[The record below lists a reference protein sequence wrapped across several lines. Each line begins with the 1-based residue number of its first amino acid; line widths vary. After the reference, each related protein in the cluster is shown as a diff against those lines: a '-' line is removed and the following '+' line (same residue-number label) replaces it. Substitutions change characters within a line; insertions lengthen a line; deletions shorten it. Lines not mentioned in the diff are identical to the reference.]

1 MRLWQIQGLGKNL
14 RHNREGGLFGEEE
27 DSEDSG
33 VQFTPQSSQK
43 QRKASSWGARWHRE
57 GEVQV
62 PAPSGR
68 GDHGSDEGDIK
79 AAANMRGLA
88 KDPSYNF
95 AMTSSNAALGFVWP
109 VLFKQLVCT
118 RAGHF
123 RLP

>member
-1 MRLWQIQGLGKNL
+1 MKRRTARTQ
-14 RHNREGGLFGEEE
+14 
-27 DSEDSG
+27 
-33 VQFTPQSSQK
+33 
-43 QRKASSWGARWHRE
+43 ASSSHHSPLRSSARRAHGVR
-57 GEVQV
+57 GGTGRVRLQV

-68 GDHGSDEGDIK
+68 GDHGSDEGDRK

-95 AMTSSNAALGFVWP
+95 AMTSSYAALGFVWP